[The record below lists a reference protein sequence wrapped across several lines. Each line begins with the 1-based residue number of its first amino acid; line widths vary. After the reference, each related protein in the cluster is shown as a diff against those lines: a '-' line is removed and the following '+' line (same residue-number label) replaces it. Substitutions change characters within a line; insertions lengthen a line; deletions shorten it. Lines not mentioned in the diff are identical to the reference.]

1 MNPPLVMEPETK
13 LVLYA
18 VRNKDGEFF
27 RAKGF
32 GGHGETWVDSL
43 KKARIYSKPGP
54 ARAQVTFFANR
65 WPEYGVPELVELR
78 VTEVVTLNEDV
89 RVKKSMNR
97 KEREKAECARR
108 HAEWERDQAEKKLQE
123 AKETLRKLGRAV

>member
-1 MNPPLVMEPETK
+1 MVSEMPGTKRRLGASMNPPLVMEPDVK

-18 VRNKDGEFF
+18 VRNKDGWYF
-27 RAKGF
+27 RAKG
-32 GGHGETWVDSL
+32 GGLRGNWVDSL

-54 ARAQVTFFANR
+54 ARAQVTFFANNY
-65 WPEYGVPELVELR
+65 PKYGVPELVELR

-97 KEREKAECARR
+97 KPRHKKRFGDWGERHE
-108 HAEWERDQAEKKLQE
+108 
-123 AKETLRKLGRAV
+123 